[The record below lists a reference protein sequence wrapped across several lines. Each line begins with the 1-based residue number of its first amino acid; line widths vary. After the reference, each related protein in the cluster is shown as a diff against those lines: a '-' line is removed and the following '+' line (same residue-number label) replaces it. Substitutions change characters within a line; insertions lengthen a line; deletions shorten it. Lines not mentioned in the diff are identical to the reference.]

1 VAGFIYAPFVSND
14 YLISR
19 QWALTSKFEITDEAG
34 VPRYEVQSEFSL
46 TRKMVIRDESGRDRA
61 LIARHGL
68 GARHEITADGKLTTV
83 RPRGFLRSWYEIDSE
98 AMGRLEAHGNISG
111 RLYDVTRADAVV
123 AAVRQVRSLR
133 EKYEV
138 DIADGGD
145 PVVLLAAIL
154 VIELIR
160 GDRRARPRAPPP
172 PPQPGNAGLLRW

>member
-1 VAGFIYAPFVSND
+1 MSNA

-19 QWALTSKFEITDEAG
+19 RWALARKFEITDEAG
-34 VPRYEVQSEFSL
+34 VPRYEVQSEIAL
-46 TRKMVIRDESGRDRA
+46 ARKLVIRDQSGRERA
-61 LIARHGL
+61 MIARRGL

-83 RPRGFLRSWYEIDSE
+83 RPRGFLRAWFEIDSE
-98 AMGRLEAHGNISG
+98 ALGRLEAHGNISG
-111 RLYDVTRADAVV
+111 RLYDVTRGDTVV
-123 AAVRQVRSLR
+123 AAVRQVLSLR

-160 GDRRARPRAPPP
+160 SDRRRAAAVRHRRL
-172 PPQPGNAGLLRW
+172 GGLAMPA

>member
-1 VAGFIYAPFVSND
+1 VTNT

-19 QWALTSKFEITDEAG
+19 RWALASKFEITDEAG
-34 VPRYEVQSEFSL
+34 TPRYEVQSEISL
-46 TRKMVIRDESGRDRA
+46 TRKLVIRDESGRERA
-61 LIARHGL
+61 LIARRGL
-68 GARHEITADGKLTTV
+68 GARHEITADSKLTTV

-111 RLYDVTRADAVV
+111 RLYDVTRGDAVV

-138 DIADGGD
+138 DIAAGGD

-160 GDRRARPRAPPP
+160 SDRRRGGRRRSRRVSPVM
-172 PPQPGNAGLLRW
+172 PGLG